1 MRLTSFMTAVAR
13 RSVSSSYVDARRT
26 WKVRS
31 QHLLGSGRRSP
42 IGPHVTGERADAQ
55 DELLA
60 RLRRRDEQAFRE
72 LVARYEGLVRAYAT
86 GILGDRHE
94 AEDAAQECFIRAYR
108 RLGAFRG
115 DATLQTWLLRICR
128 NHCLDRL
135 RARPS
140 VELVELRADLVE
152 GASDTTAAG
161 AAMRVDRERLVSAL
175 GALPEALQQAVVL
188 RELRGLS
195 YEEVASTLDVP
206 IGTVRSRLST
216 ARAHLRASLGGS

>member
-1 MRLTSFMTAVAR
+1 VR
-13 RSVSSSYVDARRT
+13 DA
-26 WKVRS
+26 
-31 QHLLGSGRRSP
+31 SG
-42 IGPHVTGERADAQ
+42 DAQ

-72 LVARYEGLVRAYAT
+72 LVTRYQGLVRAYAA
-86 GILGDRHE
+86 GILGDRQE

-115 DATLQTWLLRICR
+115 DAPLQTWLLRICR

-140 VELVELRADLVE
+140 VQLVELHEDLAQ
-152 GASDTTAAG
+152 GASDTTTTG
-161 AAMRVDRERLVSAL
+161 AAMRVERESLVSAL
-175 GALPEALQQAVVL
+175 GALPDVLQQAVVL

-195 YEEVASTLDVP
+195 YQEVASALGVP
-206 IGTVRSRLST
+206 VGTVRSRLSA
-216 ARAHLRASLGGS
+216 ARVQLRASLGES